1 MGIFQKSVQVYQE
14 KQTEIINLKGDITI
28 IIETKRKGRTATEG
42 KKSFYGFWN
51 IINVPGLKFL
61 IES

>member
-14 KQTEIINLKGDITI
+14 KQTEIIDLKGNITI
-28 IIETKRKGRTATEG
+28 IIEIKRKGRTKTEG

-51 IINVPGLKFL
+51 IINVLKMNFL